1 MSHIP
6 RSEKGVLPEP
16 LGALFNE
23 ERLQA
28 SYPQLLEAGE
38 NAFKNIS
45 FSSEQ
50 ARSLEVM
57 TRGQSQCK
65 LWYQYRAGR
74 STTSKFKDA
83 VHTDATQPSQS
94 LIMRVCYPESFK
106 FRTQS
111 TCYWL

>member
-1 MSHIP
+1 MPGFCESYIP

-23 ERLQA
+23 ELFQA

-38 NAFKNIS
+38 MLSLIYIS

-50 ARSLEVM
+50 TRSLEVI

-65 LWYQYRAGR
+65 LWYQYRAER
-74 STTSKFKDA
+74 ITASKFKDA

-94 LIMRVCYPESFK
+94 LIM
-106 FRTQS
+106 
-111 TCYWL
+111 